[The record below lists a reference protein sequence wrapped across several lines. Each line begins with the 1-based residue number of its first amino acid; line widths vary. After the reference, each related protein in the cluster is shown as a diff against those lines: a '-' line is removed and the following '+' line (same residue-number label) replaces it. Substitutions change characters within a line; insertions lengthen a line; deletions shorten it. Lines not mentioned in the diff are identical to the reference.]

1 MKQNSVASYV
11 FAFFYNTIVSRH
23 TILVKTFSKNFF
35 KTMLPIFYLRDVVF
49 YIRHHLHVFA
59 YRMVYATLF

>member
-11 FAFFYNTIVSRH
+11 FVFFYNTIISRH
-23 TILVKTFSKNFF
+23 AILVKTFSKNFF
-35 KTMLPIFYLRDVVF
+35 KTMFPILYLRNMVLYV
-49 YIRHHLHVFA
+49 RHHLYVFA